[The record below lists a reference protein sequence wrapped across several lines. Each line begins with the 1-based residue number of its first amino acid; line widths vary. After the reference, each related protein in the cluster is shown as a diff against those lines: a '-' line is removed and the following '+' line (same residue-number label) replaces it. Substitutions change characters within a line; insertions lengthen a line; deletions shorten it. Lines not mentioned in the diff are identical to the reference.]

1 MRKGQIYGLV
11 LLAASAFTGMEL
23 QAQAAPGT
31 LYVESNSAAGNTIL
45 KFNRY
50 GDGRLEPA
58 GEFST
63 GGKGTGAG
71 LGNQGA
77 LFLTNDDRFIFAVNA
92 GSNDISVLAVKEDGL
107 TLVDRKPSGGL
118 HPISITE
125 HHGVAYVLNNGS
137 AAGSSDN
144 ISGFRVS
151 RNGDLTAIPGS
162 TRPLSAGATGPAEI
176 RFDEEGETL
185 IVTEKDKNVIDTYSL
200 NSNGLAYGPT
210 SIASNGV
217 TPFGFAFGKRGQVFV
232 TDAAGGAPNASA
244 LSAYELTETGL
255 RAIGAASGTH
265 QSSACWAATTH
276 DGRFVYTANT
286 ASNTIT
292 GFSVAHDG
300 HLSLLDADGRT
311 AATEGAPA
319 DLGFSNGDRFLYIV
333 NGASHSISGFQ
344 VAEDG
349 SLTPAGGFSGL
360 PVGSTG
366 LAVR

>member
-11 LLAASAFTGMEL
+11 LLAATALAGIEL

-31 LYVESNSAAGNTIL
+31 LFIESNSAAGNTIL

-71 LGNQGA
+71 LGNAGA
-77 LFLTNDDRFIFAVNA
+77 LYLTADDRFLLAVNA
-92 GSNDISVLAVKEDGL
+92 GSNEISVLAVKEDGL
-107 TLVDRKPSGGL
+107 ALVDRKPSGGL

-125 HHGVAYVLNNGS
+125 NHGVVYVLNNGS
-137 AAGSSDN
+137 AAGGSDN
-144 ISGFRVS
+144 ISGFRIS
-151 RNGDLTAIPGS
+151 NRGYISAIPGS
-162 TRPLSAGATGPAEI
+162 TRPLSSPATGPAQI
-176 RFDEEGETL
+176 GFDREGETL
-185 IVTEKDKNVIDTYSL
+185 VVTEKNNNVIDTYSL

-244 LSAYELTETGL
+244 LSAFELTDAGL
-255 RAIGAASGTH
+255 RAVAAASGTH
-265 QSSACWAATTH
+265 QTSACWAATTH

-292 GFSVAHDG
+292 GFGVAHDG
-300 HLSLLDADGRT
+300 HLTLLDVDGQT

-319 DLGFSNGDRFLYIV
+319 DLGLSNGDRFLYVV

-349 SLTPAGGFSGL
+349 SLAPAGGFSGL
-360 PVGSTG
+360 PVGTTG
-366 LAVR
+366 LVVR